1 MYEVDEAAKVI
12 TEAADPEAN
21 IIFGSVINE
30 NYNGE
35 MKITVIAT
43 GFSGDEG
50 KKKPGHASLL
60 RQSFGAPQQSNY
72 PTEEPDMSELETP
85 AFLRKKLR

>member
-1 MYEVDEAAKVI
+1 LSMYEVDEAAKTI

-21 IIFGSVINE
+21 IIFGAVINE
-30 NYNGE
+30 NYTGE

-43 GFSGDEG
+43 GFSGGG
-50 KKKPGHASLL
+50 KKKPGHSTLTRKFFNAESSG
-60 RQSFGAPQQSNY
+60 Q
-72 PTEEPDMSELETP
+72 EEANEIDTP